1 MSWLR
6 TSLKWLYP
14 NMHVKRWVALGFIGF
29 LAFMVGMGVII
40 QAHEGLDKP
49 LAVRFANWLIKH
61 VHIGLLRP
69 GQLGVMLT
77 VVGASLCLIALAKLI
92 ESLTSVLD
100 PEMAPGGLVDIV
112 YQRRRLTQ
120 GRRIV
125 VIGGGT
131 GLSTML
137 RGLKRYSANIT
148 AIVTVADDGGSSGKL
163 QKQLHILPPGDI
175 RNCLV
180 ALADAEPQMTEL
192 FQYRFRNSIK
202 PEEGIRDKGKGKS
215 QGTGNREQGT
225 EGNAERGM
233 MNDEYNAE
241 SNSSLITHHSSLPL
255 PSPLNPQPSTMRDVL
270 LPEQRMAVDDRR
282 KAISENEAE
291 REQTQLPI
299 ENRKSPIENP
309 QSAIEN
315 RQSTMGE
322 GLRDH
327 AFGNLLIAAMC
338 AINDGDFERGVRETS
353 RVLNI
358 RGQVLPTTVDEVK
371 LRGEME
377 DGSFVDGETN
387 IAHSPLK
394 IKRVTLVPEDACP
407 LQAVLDAI
415 AKADVIVMGPGSVF
429 TSVIPNLLV
438 RGVPEAIRRS
448 KAKKVYVCNVM
459 TQPGE
464 TDGFSASDHV
474 RAIER
479 HAGTRIFNYVLVN
492 TQQPDITLLEK
503 YRKTG
508 AVLVEADLD
517 RLKSDGYRPLP
528 GNYINETDV
537 VRHDAGLLAKAI
549 MGLMGN

>member
-1 MSWLR
+1 MSRLR
-6 TSLKWLYP
+6 ASLKWLYP
-14 NMHVKRWVALGFIGF
+14 NMHVKRWIALAIVGF
-29 LAFMVGMGVII
+29 LAFMAGMGVII

-49 LAVRFANWLIKH
+49 LAVRFADWLIHHAH
-61 VHIGLLRP
+61 VGALRP

-77 VVGASLCLIALAKLI
+77 VIGASLCLIALARLI
-92 ESLTSVLD
+92 QSLTSVLD

-112 YQRRRLTQ
+112 YQRRRLTH

-192 FQYRFRNSIK
+192 FQYRFRNNVK
-202 PEEGIRDKGKGKS
+202 PEEGNRKGEEEKRRKGDRETEEGKREKGKGES
-215 QGTGNREQGT
+215 QFTI
-225 EGNAERGM
+225 
-233 MNDEYNAE
+233 
-241 SNSSLITHHSSLPL
+241 S
-255 PSPLNPQPSTMRDVL
+255 NPQSIVAEPSTLNSQLSTVRDVL
-270 LPEQRMAVDDRR
+270 LPEHGNGIRGENT
-282 KAISENEAE
+282 ISDNS
-291 REQTQLPI
+291 QSSIPNL
-299 ENRKSPIENP
+299 
-309 QSAIEN
+309 QSAIDN
-315 RQSTMGE
+315 RQSSMGE

-407 LQAVLDAI
+407 LQSVLDAI
-415 AKADVIVMGPGSVF
+415 ARADVIVMGPGSVY

-492 TQQPDITLLEK
+492 TQHPDITLLEK

-508 AVLVEADLD
+508 AILVEPDLD

-549 MGLMGN
+549 MRLMED

>member
-1 MSWLR
+1 MSLPTPHFKTAGNSDQETAKNSHRQSAIGNRQSDVSRLR
-6 TSLKWLYP
+6 ASLKWLYP
-14 NMHVKRWVALGFIGF
+14 NMHVKRWIALGFIGF
-29 LAFMVGMGVII
+29 LAFMAGMGVII

-49 LAVRFANWLIKH
+49 LAVRFADWLIH
-61 VHIGLLRP
+61 HAHIGVMRP
-69 GQLGVMLT
+69 GHMGVLLT
-77 VVGASLCLIALAKLI
+77 VIGASLCLIALAKLI

-100 PEMAPGGLVDIV
+100 PEMVPGGLVDIV
-112 YQRRRLTQ
+112 YQRRKLTQ

-192 FQYRFRNSIK
+192 FQYRFRNSVK
-202 PEEGIRDKGKGKS
+202 PEEGNRREEEKKRRKEDRE
-215 QGTGNREQGT
+215 TEFGNRKT
-225 EGNAERGM
+225 EDSRLPIL
-233 MNDEYNAE
+233 
-241 SNSSLITHHSSLPL
+241 NSQL
-255 PSPLNPQPSTMRDVL
+255 STVRDVL
-270 LPEQRMAVDDRR
+270 LPEQGNGLRAHVD
-282 KAISENEAE
+282 AE
-291 REQTQLPI
+291 DNQPPI
-299 ENRKSPIENP
+299 TNYQPPTS
-309 QSAIEN
+309 
-315 RQSTMGE
+315 MGE

-358 RGQVLPTTVDEVK
+358 RGQVLPTTVDDVK

-407 LQAVLDAI
+407 LQSVLDAI
-415 AKADVIVMGPGSVF
+415 AKADVIVMGPGSVY

-479 HAGTRIFNYVLVN
+479 HAGCRIFNHVLVN

-508 AVLVEADLD
+508 AILVEADLD

-549 MGLMGN
+549 MRLMED

>member
-1 MSWLR
+1 MSRLR
-6 TSLKWLYP
+6 ASLKWLYP
-14 NMHVKRWVALGFIGF
+14 NMHVKRWIALALVGFA
-29 LAFMVGMGVII
+29 AFMVGMGVII

-49 LAVRFANWLIKH
+49 LAVRFADWLIHHAH
-61 VHIGLLRP
+61 VGALRP

-77 VVGASLCLIALAKLI
+77 VIGASLCLIALARLI

-112 YQRRRLTQ
+112 YQRRRLTH

-192 FQYRFRNSIK
+192 FQYRFRNTVR
-202 PEEGIRDKGKGKS
+202 PDE
-215 QGTGNREQGT
+215 GNRRGEEEKRRKGDKETRRQGDRET
-225 EGNAERGM
+225 QSTIEEL
-233 MNDEYNAE
+233 
-241 SNSSLITHHSSLPL
+241 STLNSQLSIV
-255 PSPLNPQPSTMRDVL
+255 RDVL
-270 LPEQRMAVDDRR
+270 LPEHGTGIRG
-282 KAISENEAE
+282 ENEM
-291 REQTQLPI
+291 
-299 ENRKSPIENP
+299 SDNP
-309 QSAIEN
+309 QSPIPHLQSSIDN
-315 RQSTMGE
+315 RQSSMGE

-407 LQAVLDAI
+407 LQSVLDAI
-415 AKADVIVMGPGSVF
+415 AKADVIVMGPGSVY

-492 TQQPDITLLEK
+492 TQHPDITLLEK

-508 AVLVEADLD
+508 AILVEPDLD

-549 MGLMGN
+549 MRLMED